1 MTKTRDSFPDILR
14 GFALLGI
21 AMVNVQYF
29 ATDTVI
35 GFEGGDLAN
44 PANAAAAFIVAS
56 IFQAKFY
63 LLFSFLF
70 GYSAH
75 YVIKNERANS
85 RRFLAR
91 SSGLILLGGI
101 HLVFLFHGDI
111 LFFYGV
117 LGLLLLLLYFRSEKA
132 IERWARWIFI
142 VNSIGLAGI
151 AALAFAGEAFLA
163 SKGKAL
169 PAETSIT
176 PDLNGALATG
186 TFLEAAAA
194 RFELWLVFAPQ
205 GVFLQGP
212 MVFAAFLVGVL
223 VARKD
228 GLASGVNPA
237 FMRKAAVWGLSVG
250 LLLQVLSG
258 YLFVSNVVSENY
270 SLGIYL
276 ASIAINFI
284 TAPLLSAGYV
294 GSLWLLSQRF
304 DRFKLLSAAGRHSLT
319 IYLSQSLV
327 FSVLF
332 SAWGF
337 GLFAQLQVW
346 QVALTAALVWLGLSL
361 LALLN
366 LRYNQRGPMEALLSN
381 FSKIFRGKS

>member
-21 AMVNVQYF
+21 AMVNVQFF

-91 SSGLILLGGI
+91 AIGLILLGGI

-205 GVFLQGP
+205 GVFLQD
-212 MVFAAFLVGVL
+212 
-223 VARKD
+223 RK
-228 GLASGVNPA
+228 
-237 FMRKAAVWGLSVG
+237 SV
-250 LLLQVLSG
+250 V
-258 YLFVSNVVSENY
+258 
-270 SLGIYL
+270 
-276 ASIAINFI
+276 
-284 TAPLLSAGYV
+284 
-294 GSLWLLSQRF
+294 
-304 DRFKLLSAAGRHSLT
+304 
-319 IYLSQSLV
+319 
-327 FSVLF
+327 
-332 SAWGF
+332 
-337 GLFAQLQVW
+337 
-346 QVALTAALVWLGLSL
+346 
-361 LALLN
+361 
-366 LRYNQRGPMEALLSN
+366 
-381 FSKIFRGKS
+381 